1 MTQVG
6 KRAALSGRLIKSDTL
21 VIAAKSVVYCEL
33 GDGAALL
40 DTRSGT
46 YFGLNEVGL
55 HLWSLVQEPCRV
67 DRLVMSVLNHY
78 DVEEQ
83 RAFEDIKQILARLA
97 DAGLIQISSD
107 QTA

>member
-1 MTQVG
+1 MAPESSIG
-6 KRAALSGRLIKSDTL
+6 FDTI
-21 VIAAKSVVYCEL
+21 VAGAKSVVYCEL

-40 DTRSGT
+40 DTRAGT

-67 DRLVMSVLNHY
+67 DCLVTSVLDRY

-97 DAGLIQISSD
+97 DAGLIQISADYS
-107 QTA
+107 A